1 MKRKNGFTLIE
12 LLVVVILLALIA
24 VMVTPIVYSSIEK
37 AQKES
42 FGSSVNGLLRAVN
55 VEREYGVA
63 QTYTVKDGKVT
74 PTLSVKGKIEGEGTI
89 TVTEEGEITISIT
102 NGKYCAKKGKDDKKI
117 IVEDGT
123 CS

>member
-37 AQKES
+37 EQKES

-102 NGKYCAKKGKDDKKI
+102 NGK
-117 IVEDGT
+117 
-123 CS
+123 

>member
-55 VEREYGVA
+55 VEREYGVV

-102 NGKYCAKKGKDDKKI
+102 NGKYCAEKGKNDKKI
-117 IVEDGT
+117 TVKDGS

>member
-102 NGKYCAKKGKDDKKI
+102 NGKYCAEKGKNDKKI
-117 IVEDGT
+117 TVKDGS

>member
-42 FGSSVNGLLRAVN
+42 FVSSVNGLLRAVN

-102 NGKYCAKKGKDDKKI
+102 NGKYCAQKGKNDKKI